1 MTHIIYI
8 SYLYIHIHVPSASYP
23 EASDLRVRHEVDTAL
38 ALQSRGI
45 IRSQETFGDGQM
57 SDVCF
62 CKEILEKPREV
73 FMYIYIFLVRCKDV
87 FFFGIKVDVFFLM
100 VPFDQ

>member
-1 MTHIIYI
+1 
-8 SYLYIHIHVPSASYP
+8 
-23 EASDLRVRHEVDTAL
+23 
-38 ALQSRGI
+38 
-45 IRSQETFGDGQM
+45 M